1 MFNSTVLMSG
11 AEAFDDAQ
19 AINAFMDSGLNVDVT
34 EAVAEHTRLKDTL
47 EGLGVQV
54 VKVPAPLDL
63 QDGVYTANWAIV
75 RGDKAVLSSLPPS
88 RQGEQ
93 LYAKAALETHGKTV
107 YEVPRGLKFS
117 GQGDALPCGN
127 YLFCGS
133 GYRTDP
139 EVHAFLADILGYEV
153 ISVQTVPL
161 TDEQGK
167 PLRNAVSGWPDSY
180 FYDLDLALSVLK
192 APSETAKGLIGW
204 CPEAFLPE
212 SQQKLREFDGVDKI
226 EVSLEEA
233 RDAFACNLISTGQT
247 VIMSARAPRFQAEI
261 EQRGLEVITLSMP
274 ELAKGGGFI
283 RCTTLTLDNI

>member
-1 MFNSTVLMSG
+1 MSG

-19 AINAFMDSGLNVDVT
+19 AINAFMDSGLNVDVA

-139 EVHAFLADILGYEV
+139 EVHAFLAEMLDYEV
-153 ISVQTVPL
+153 IRVQTVPL
-161 TDEQGK
+161 TDEHGQ

-192 APSETAKGLIGW
+192 APSDTEKGLIGW

-247 VIMSARAPRFQAEI
+247 VIMSGRAPRFQAEI